1 MRFITFINVLFSKT
15 TKNIVAKSEK
25 QLSLKKHLSNMKQT
39 YLKRRRGLRISSEN
53 PEGQSLN
60 LKKL

>member
-25 QLSLKKHLSNMKQT
+25 QLTLKKHLSNMKQT